1 MDEPG
6 VRSTRG
12 RGREGLV
19 KRGEGHG
26 VRAGTIDILASFHPT
41 PLYKEG
47 SGRPG
52 RIEPGEGEGIPRD

>member
-26 VRAGTIDILASFHPT
+26 GRAGTIDILASFHPT
-41 PLYKEG
+41 PLYKKG

-52 RIEPGEGEGIPRD
+52 